1 MDVSDVES
9 EKEEKKRANWI
20 ERLVEI
26 EAGGFRNRRV
36 MKSMVIMMKK
46 SVMME
51 MSVKLITAMMKVA
64 KALIRKHSYE

>member
-9 EKEEKKRANWI
+9 EKEEKKQANWI

-26 EAGGFRNRRV
+26 RSRWVRNRRV
-36 MKSMVIMMKK
+36 MKSMVMMKK
-46 SVMME
+46 KSV
-51 MSVKLITAMMKVA
+51 MSVKLITAMMKVV